1 LPAIIRVIRRRQPP
15 PHLYFAVSAVF
26 HYLGPSFA
34 VLLFARVP
42 VLGVAWLRVAS
53 AAVVFALW
61 RRPWRALRRPLVIGW
76 GLTLA
81 LMNCCFYEAIH
92 RLPLGTVAAIEF
104 VPVIALAALGARS
117 VRNMTALT
125 LGVGGVALLT
135 DVQLAGAF
143 AAANAMLFGLYI
155 VLAHRAARDP
165 MMSGLT
171 GLGAAMLI
179 ALVVVTPVGG
189 PSVLGV
195 LGDPVALLAG
205 VGVGLCSSVIP
216 YVADQL
222 AMAHLSR
229 ANYALMVALLP
240 AMAVLVGV
248 LVLAQLPSP
257 TDVLAI
263 GLVVSGVAVHR
274 EARGAQDCCVVGS
287 ALASPAASPAAGS
300 GSGSSAAGCGAGS
313 ATGSGAG
320 AAAATACAPA
330 APMMPSARASAAHLD
345 PCFSMPR
352 AESTEGEP
360 GPVSASAS
368 TAAISTALYS

>member
-1 LPAIIRVIRRRQPP
+1 LPAIIRVIRHRQPP

-34 VLLFARVP
+34 VLLFASVP

-81 LMNCCFYEAIH
+81 VMNCCFYEAIH

-117 VRNMTALT
+117 VRNMMALT
-125 LGVGGVALLT
+125 LAVGGVALLS
-135 DVQLAGAF
+135 DVQLADAPLGFAF
-143 AAANAMLFGLYI
+143 AAANAILFGLYI

-165 MMSGLT
+165 AMSGLT

-179 ALVVVTPVGG
+179 ALVAVTPVAG

-222 AMAHLSR
+222 AMVHLSR
-229 ANYALMVALLP
+229 ATYALMVALLP

-257 TDVLAI
+257 TEVLAV
-263 GLVVSGVAVHR
+263 GLVVAGVAVHR
-274 EARGAQDCCVVGS
+274 EAGGAQDCCV
-287 ALASPAASPAAGS
+287 
-300 GSGSSAAGCGAGS
+300 AGS
-313 ATGSGAG
+313 ASVSAGCDAGSSTGSGAG
-320 AAAATACAPA
+320 AAAATACAPT
-330 APMMPSARASAAHLD
+330 APMMPSAKASAAHLD
-345 PCFSMPR
+345 PCLSIPR